1 LELSIEV
8 GSCLPVARWLRGREG
23 VAERAVTSGMANDV
37 RIGVL
42 GPLVVAGCDAPV
54 ARQQRLLLLALAAA
68 APRGQPVDRLIEGLW
83 TDNAP
88 LDATKALQVLVTRL
102 RKRLEKSGIGI
113 VLEPDGYRLDVDAA
127 QIDAVRFLRLRD
139 EERAIAAT
147 DLVARREH
155 LEQALGLLR
164 GEPFADLGDEPLLS
178 EVATEI
184 SLKRDDIVGRL
195 HEIRLLS
202 GEAGGLLPELMSWAQ
217 IHPIDEAAWCR
228 LALGLNQAGRRPE
241 ALRALHRYRQVL
253 CETTGLEPTSALTDL
268 ESDLISTEPAGV
280 RQPQTG
286 NLPAPSRS
294 VLGRSDDLDGLAE
307 KLGSNRIVTV
317 VGPGGIGKTTLAIE
331 VARDTR
337 ARYPDGVWMC
347 ELADI
352 DSGQGVV
359 DLVADT
365 LAVTQR
371 RGKTR
376 LESLLAAFAD
386 ATALVIVDNCE
397 HVLSSAAELVV
408 AIWQGCPGVTVLAT
422 SRQPLDLTAEVV
434 TSVEPLGVSV
444 AGGPDST
451 SPAFQLFV
459 ERARENGAVIRL
471 DDRSI
476 EAVSTICRQLDG
488 LPLAIELAAARC
500 RSMSL
505 LELSERLDER
515 FRLLKSTTADRHRR
529 QQTLWS
535 AIDWSYQ
542 LLTPDDQRRFAL
554 FSVFLGGF
562 TVAGAAMI
570 AGEDEAV
577 VEEALWSLADRSLVT
592 VTLDGEFTRYEM
604 LESLRQFGHQQ
615 LLRLEASQDARDT
628 HLRHFV
634 EFAEDA
640 NAHIRGPDEGRQVQ
654 RINLELANLRAA
666 HQHAVATSD
675 SDSAERL
682 VAALHDYAEW
692 RQFFELG
699 SWAQSTL
706 ALTSRSSSATDGDP
720 TPREP
725 SNHLPL
731 VHATAGWGCCISGA
745 FEAAK
750 HHAALGLDAEATG
763 GDACG
768 WLHDVLAH
776 AAYFQGD
783 TDEGLQHGET
793 EIARA
798 RAQDD
803 PYRLVYVL
811 ADNSIHA
818 CLDGNAE
825 LALDR
830 AEESLRL
837 AQTTE
842 NPSLLSMAYLAHG
855 FARRGA
861 DPLLAIDY
869 LRRAATLADS
879 VESTWTISIARGELA
894 VLLALHGGTTE
905 AIELVGD
912 LFQAFRRAGDEARAR
927 GAVRM
932 AIPALYRILTDDRW
946 HELVTLD
953 AGTADRPRIKEDF
966 VDLAIEAGAAKI
978 SDPEVRARATE
989 LGATLDDR
997 AVFALASDVMR
1008 SAQDLSA

>member
-1 LELSIEV
+1 
-8 GSCLPVARWLRGREG
+8 
-23 VAERAVTSGMANDV
+23 MAIGV

-68 APRGQPVDRLIEGLW
+68 APRGQPVGRLIEGLW

-88 LDATKALQVLVTRL
+88 LDATKALQVLVARL

-113 VLEPDGYRLDVDAA
+113 VLEPEGYRLDVDAA
-127 QIDAVRFLRLRD
+127 QIDAVQFRRLRD
-139 EERAIAAT
+139 EERAIVAT

-155 LEQALGLLR
+155 LEQALRLLR
-164 GEPFADLGDEPLLS
+164 GEPFADLGDEPLLT
-178 EVATEI
+178 EAATEI
-184 SLKRDDIVGRL
+184 SLQRDDIVGRL
-195 HEIRLLS
+195 HEIRLSS

-217 IHPIDEAAWCR
+217 AHPIDEAAWCR
-228 LALGLNQAGRRPE
+228 LALGLDQAGRRPE

-253 CETTGLEPTSALTDL
+253 RETTGLEPTSALTEL
-268 ESDLISTEPAGV
+268 ESDLISKESAGV
-280 RQPQTG
+280 RHPQPG
-286 NLPAPSRS
+286 NLPAPTRS

-307 KLGSNRIVTV
+307 KLGSNGIVTV

-331 VARDTR
+331 VARATR
-337 ARYPDGVWMC
+337 DRYPDGVWMC
-347 ELADI
+347 GLGDI
-352 DSGQGVV
+352 DSGHGVV

-365 LAVTQR
+365 LAVTQQ

-397 HVLSSAAELVV
+397 HVLSSAAKLV
-408 AIWQGCPGVTVLAT
+408 AAFRQGCPGITVLAT

-434 TSVEPLGVSV
+434 TVVEPLGVSV

-451 SPAFQLFV
+451 SPAFRLFV
-459 ERARENGAVIRL
+459 ERARENGAVLRL
-471 DDRSI
+471 DDQAT
-476 EAVSTICRQLDG
+476 EAVSKICRQLDG

-505 LELSERLDER
+505 FELSERLDQR
-515 FRLLKSTTADRHRR
+515 FQLLKSTTADRHHR
-529 QQTLWS
+529 QQTLWN

-542 LLTPDDQRRFAL
+542 LLTPDDQRRFAH

-562 TVAGAAMI
+562 TLPGAAKI

-592 VTLDGEFTRYEM
+592 VALGGELTRYEI
-604 LESLRQFGHQQ
+604 LESLRHFGHQQ
-615 LLRLEASQDARDT
+615 LLRLEASPNARDA
-628 HLRHFV
+628 HLRYFV
-634 EFAEDA
+634 DFAENA

-706 ALTSRSSSATDGDP
+706 ALTSRAAPATDGHP
-720 TPREP
+720 APREP
-725 SNHLPL
+725 STLLPV

-750 HHAALGLDAEATG
+750 DHAARGLDAEATD

-776 AAYFQGD
+776 AAYFQGN
-783 TDEGLQHGET
+783 TDEGLS
-793 EIARA
+793 
-798 RAQDD
+798 
-803 PYRLVYVL
+803 
-811 ADNSIHA
+811 N
-818 CLDGNAE
+818 
-825 LALDR
+825 
-830 AEESLRL
+830 
-837 AQTTE
+837 
-842 NPSLLSMAYLAHG
+842 MAK
-855 FARRGA
+855 
-861 DPLLAIDY
+861 
-869 LRRAATLADS
+869 
-879 VESTWTISIARGELA
+879 
-894 VLLALHGGTTE
+894 
-905 AIELVGD
+905 
-912 LFQAFRRAGDEARAR
+912 
-927 GAVRM
+927 
-932 AIPALYRILTDDRW
+932 
-946 HELVTLD
+946 
-953 AGTADRPRIKEDF
+953 PR
-966 VDLAIEAGAAKI
+966 
-978 SDPEVRARATE
+978 SPE
-989 LGATLDDR
+989 LGPKTTPIASATCSPTTASTQVSTATPNWRWTEPKNL
-997 AVFALASDVMR
+997 FAWL
-1008 SAQDLSA
+1008 